1 MIFTLVVQHFPEVPE
16 NMCLHPHSVD
26 PVPKETARV
35 AKAAFPKGTTYMTMR
50 DELGAIFE
58 DEDFTHLFPSR
69 GQPAMAPWRLALV
82 TIMQFAEGLSDRQAA
97 DAVRARIDWKYA
109 LSLELADPGFDA
121 SVLCEFRSRL
131 LEGDSERLLFD
142 HLLEKYREMG
152 LVKARGK
159 QRTDSTRILAVVRG
173 LNRLELVGES
183 MRHAL
188 DALATVAPQWLR
200 ELVHEEWTQRYA
212 RRLDDHRLPK
222 GKEARQEEAEKI
234 GADGYGLLNE
244 ILSEGSPAWLRQIPA
259 VETLRRVWVQNFFY
273 DESAN
278 VRWRTSEE
286 GIPRSTDYISSPF
299 DPDCRYARKFTTSWV
314 GYRIHIT
321 ETCEEGLPNV
331 ITDVQTA
338 PGPVADGDA
347 TPLIHEALKEKDLLP
362 ETQFVD
368 TGYLDA
374 ELLAESEKNYGVDL
388 YGPTRPDYKWQ
399 ARERTGFE
407 AAAFAIDWENEV
419 ATCPEGKESLS
430 WTPAIDRQNTK
441 VMKIKFSGKDCMP
454 CPSRDLCIRSVK
466 DYKRRTISIRRP
478 REHHEAL
485 QRAREREGTAE
496 FKAQYTRR
504 AGVEGTISRAVRT
517 CEVRRSRYIGLSK
530 THLHHLLSATSLS
543 FLRVGE
549 WLMGV
554 PKAKTSRSPFARLM
568 AQPAAA

>member
-1 MIFTLVVQHFPEVPE
+1 
-16 NMCLHPHSVD
+16 MCLHPRSVD
-26 PVPKETARV
+26 PVPQETARV
-35 AKAAFPKGTTYMTMR
+35 AKAAFPKGTVYMTMR
-50 DELGAIFE
+50 DELGAIFK
-58 DEDFTHLFPSR
+58 DEDFVHLFPRR

-97 DAVRARIDWKYA
+97 DAVRARIDCKYA
-109 LSLELADPGFDA
+109 LSLELDDPGFDA
-121 SVLCEFRSRL
+121 SVLSEFRSRL
-131 LEGDSERLLFD
+131 FEGGSERLLLD
-142 HLLEKYREMG
+142 HLLERFRQMG

-188 DALATVAPQWLR
+188 DVLATVAPEWLQER
-200 ELVHEEWTQRYA
+200 VRPEWIKRYV

-222 GKEARQEEAEKI
+222 SKEARKVEGEKI
-234 GADGYGLLNE
+234 GADGQELLDA
-244 ILSEGSPAWLRQIPA
+244 IYSEDAPSWLKEVPA
-259 VETLRRVWVQNFFY
+259 VETLRKVWMQNYFREQ
-273 DESAN
+273 DGSTK
-278 VRWRTSEE
+278 WRTSEV
-286 GIPRSTDYISSPF
+286 GIPPSSEFVGSPF
-299 DPDCRYARKFTTSWV
+299 DTEARYARKFTTSWV
-314 GYRIHIT
+314 GYRVHIT
-321 ETCEEGLPNV
+321 ETCEEGLPNI

-347 TPLIHEALKEKDLLP
+347 TPLIHESLKARNLLP
-362 ETQFVD
+362 QIQFVD

-374 ELLAESEKNYGVDL
+374 ELLAESKKKYGVDL

-399 ARERTGFE
+399 ARESTGFE
-407 AAAFAIDWENEV
+407 AAAFSIDWDNEV

-454 CPSRDLCIRSVK
+454 CPSRDLCIRSMK
-466 DYKRRTISIRRP
+466 EYKRRTISIRRP

-485 QRAREREGTAE
+485 QKAREREQTIE
-496 FKAQYTRR
+496 FKAEYTRR
-504 AGVEGTISRAVRT
+504 AGIEGTVSRAVRT
-517 CEVRRSRYIGLSK
+517 CEIRRSRYIGLTK

-554 PKAKTSRSPFARLM
+554 PKAKTRRSPFARLM
-568 AQPAAA
+568 APAAA